1 MSMGALPAARVASA
15 IQPPRFVI
23 LSAHPLVVEALV
35 NRVRLVVPDAHIL
48 YAGPSKQEALRSAAE
63 GGCDCCVVDLEVG
76 ADAAAL
82 DVLSTLS
89 MYGVPTVALTARA
102 SSAHLESCLAAG
114 VRGYVDKHGD
124 ARDVCDA
131 VTAVL
136 DGRTWLASE
145 GPAIRSERAT
155 VTLSDQERRALVLYA
170 SGMTQDMVA
179 RRMGIAPSTVKH
191 YLDRVREKYQSAGQP
206 ARTKIELHARA
217 RADGLIP

>member
-1 MSMGALPAARVASA
+1 MTADVAPETQGASKARPA
-15 IQPPRFVI
+15 RFVI
-23 LSAHPLVVEALV
+23 LERHPLVVEALV
-35 NRVRLVVPDAHIL
+35 SRIRLVVPGAVIA
-48 YAGPSKQEALRSAAE
+48 YAGSSSREAVRCAAE
-63 GGCDCCVVDLEVG
+63 QGCDCAIVDLEA
-76 ADAAAL
+76 ADDSVIL
-82 DVLSTLS
+82 DTVSTLA
-89 MYGVPTVALTARA
+89 MLAVPTVALTERA
-102 SSAHLESCLAAG
+102 SSEHLEPYRLAG

-145 GPAIRSERAT
+145 GAAIRSERAT

-191 YLDRVREKYQSAGQP
+191 YLDRAREKYQAAGQP

>member
-76 ADAAAL
+76 ADVAAL

-89 MYGVPTVALTARA
+89 MYGVPTVALTAKA

-145 GPAIRSERAT
+145 GAAIRSERAT

-191 YLDRVREKYQSAGQP
+191 HLDRVREKYQSAGQP

>member
-1 MSMGALPAARVASA
+1 MSMGALPAARLASA

-102 SSAHLESCLAAG
+102 SSAHLASCLAAG